1 MLPRGGPKK
10 LNAPHKQKPSYAPD
24 HDVYQII
31 GFNWVWFAFST
42 PFWDLQTQSNKG
54 GGVNSPNNPHYNRH
68 CISEI

>member
-10 LNAPHKQKPSYAPD
+10 LNSPPKQKPSYAPD

-54 GGVNSPNNPHYNRH
+54 GGG
-68 CISEI
+68 